1 MNGTDVY
8 EGLLAHLG
16 FPGSDRLRAILEY
29 LMTPDE
35 AALVAA
41 LPGTQQ
47 EVADKTG
54 VDINQVTE
62 TLDALFYKGVIFPRG
77 DFRRRV
83 YFRFARS
90 IGQFHDS
97 TMATTELVPE
107 RDTEFFKLWYDF
119 DDHEMYPR
127 FAEGFRQRSNPGSRI
142 VPAYQSIKDLPGV
155 LPYENFPELLKAQEL
170 IAVTPCSCRY
180 CTDSVGEP
188 CDIHD
193 EVHDLTCFQFDRG
206 ADYVITR
213 DSGRELTIEEAL
225 ELNDRVE
232 QTGLLHI
239 WPNAA
244 MMTGPKTSCQCCRDC
259 CMTTVP
265 ADQAGIPMSG
275 IWEKSRYEAY
285 VNQGD
290 CDGCQVCIDRCLF
303 DAIEMVR
310 TEGSK
315 KLKAVVDPEACFGC
329 GVCVVGCEQS
339 ALKMKTVRPPE
350 HIPAPPATFSY

>member
-1 MNGTDVY
+1 MSGNDVY
-8 EGLLAHLG
+8 EGLLTHLG

-29 LMTPDE
+29 LITPDE
-35 AALVAA
+35 AEMVAA
-41 LPGTQQ
+41 LPGSQQ

-54 VDINQVTE
+54 VNINRVNE

-77 DFRRRV
+77 DFRRRE

-97 TMATTELVPE
+97 TMATQELDPR

-127 FAEGFRQRSNPGSRI
+127 FAEGIRQRPRVYSRI
-142 VPAYQSIKDLPGV
+142 VPAYESIKDLPGV
-155 LPYENFPELLKAQEL
+155 LPYENFPEILKAQEL
-170 IAVTPCSCRY
+170 IATAPCSCRL
-180 CTDSVGEP
+180 CTDSVGEL

-193 EVHDLTCFQFDRG
+193 EAHDFACLQFNRG

-213 DSGRELTIEEAL
+213 GSGKELTIEEAL
-225 ELNDRVE
+225 ELNDRIE
-232 QTGLLHI
+232 QSGLLHI

-244 MMTGPKTSCQCCRDC
+244 VMTGPKLSCQCCRDC
-259 CMTTVP
+259 CMDSVP
-265 ADQAGIPMSG
+265 ADQAGIPISAV
-275 IWEKSRYEAY
+275 WEKSRYQAF
-285 VNQGD
+285 VNQDD
-290 CDGCQVCIDRCLF
+290 CDGCQDCVDRCLF

-310 TEGSK
+310 PDGSK
-315 KLKAVVDPEACFGC
+315 KFKAVVDAEQCWGC
-329 GVCVVGCEQS
+329 GVCVLGCDQA

-350 HIPAPPATFSY
+350 HIPPAPTPAA